1 MNSRLL
7 FDHAIKCYDILDST
21 NSYATELLKS
31 ENIREGTIIWAIEQT
46 NGRGQQATKWQSAAN
61 MSLTFSQILHPHFL
75 KVSKIAYLGMIIA
88 LAVQESLAE
97 ITNEKINIKWPNDIY
112 FKNKKVCGILIENG
126 IKGMNLSHAV
136 IGIGVNVNQTSFPDD
151 AAKATSL
158 LQITNKNFI
167 IEDVLIKIQ
176 HAIAEK
182 YTLLEEEK
190 YQTIKWQYLQNLV
203 GFHQEVNI
211 ESETYSGKAQVIDVL
226 DNGKIVLQT
235 SNAQQLEFGIKEVK
249 WIL

>member
-1 MNSRLL
+1 MNSRLI

-97 ITNEKINIKWPNDIY
+97 LTNEKIMIKWPNDIY
-112 FKNKKVCGILIENG
+112 FNNRKICGILIENG
-126 IKGMNLSHAV
+126 IKGMNLSHAIV
-136 IGIGVNVNQTSFPDD
+136 GIGVNVNQTNFRAD
-151 AAKATSL
+151 ASNAISMHQISNKA
-158 LQITNKNFI
+158 FI
-167 IEDVLIKIQ
+167 IEDVLVKIQ
-176 HAIAEK
+176 HNIAEK
-182 YTLLEEEK
+182 YAMLEEEK
-190 YQTIKWQYLQNLV
+190 YQTIKWQYLQNLI
-203 GFHQEVNI
+203 GFHHEVNI
-211 ESETYSGKAQVIDVL
+211 ESESYNGKAQVIDIL
-226 DNGKIVLQT
+226 DNGKIVLQN

>member
-158 LQITNKNFI
+158 HQITNKNFI

-176 HAIAEK
+176 RAIAEK

-203 GFHQEVNI
+203 GFHQEVSI